1 VKLTLHAIGRR
12 MPAWTET
19 GAAEYAKRLPGAWSY
34 RLLEHPQAKGDTAAV
49 RSRRE
54 AEALL
59 GGIDGRDHVV
69 ALDERGRCHDSCA
82 LGARL
87 EHWQSLGKGL
97 ALVIGGP
104 DGHGEALLG
113 RADERWSLSPA
124 TFPHPLVRVLV
135 LEQLYRAW
143 SLNANHPYHRG
154 GERGR

>member
-1 VKLTLHAIGRR
+1 VRVTLHAIGRR

-19 GAAEYAKRLPGAWSY
+19 GAADYSRRLPNAWGY
-34 RLLEHPQAKGDTAAV
+34 RVVEHPQGKGDTGET

-54 AEALL
+54 ADLLL
-59 GGIDGRDHVV
+59 GGLGAREHVV
-69 ALDERGRCHDSCA
+69 ALDEAGRCHDSA
-82 LGARL
+82 GLAARL
-87 EHWQSLGKGL
+87 VRWEGLGKSL
-97 ALVIGGP
+97 AFVIGGP
-104 DGHGEALLG
+104 DGHGDALLA